1 MALPVNIL
9 ELLQGRVIEWERL
22 EFKKGWNP
30 EDIMHTVCAFAN
42 DINNW
47 GGGYVIAGINSING
61 MPQLPAEGL
70 PVESLDRRQA
80 EMIGICYKI
89 QPNYLPIIQPYE
101 LDGKHILVIWC
112 PAGDMRPYSCPSTLG
127 DDARRQYYIRS
138 GSRTIIAQG
147 SNQTRLIELTAKV
160 PFDDRINQQAKINHL
175 ELGLIREFLQQ
186 VGSDL
191 FEESANMP
199 FADLC
204 KAMQIARGPSE
215 SLRPVNSGLMFFNS
229 NPHLF
234 FDRAWIEVVVHKDD
248 SGRNFISKEFK
259 GPLHKQIINCL
270 EYIKTEVIR
279 TETRKLAGKAESKI
293 ISNYP
298 YNAIEEAVSNAVY
311 HKSYSENKPIEMQ
324 VLPDRIEILSFPGP
338 MPPVTNADLQQRRVI
353 ARDYRNRRVG
363 DFLKELKLTEG
374 KATGIPLIRDEMSMN
389 GNPGPAFYTDE
400 ERTLFLVTL
409 PCHPQWV
416 VTKPVTKLS
425 RRDVAELLAE
435 PLNFQLLNRLL
446 DSDISDVVDDI
457 RDLLKGRQVTESLT
471 KSVTMIIEL
480 IDFLAIARS
489 REEIFRFLGIDNQTK
504 NFNTNIKPLLD
515 FEIVEQTV
523 PDKPRSRNQKYR
535 LTAKGRKLLIK

>member
-1 MALPVNIL
+1 
-9 ELLQGRVIEWERL
+9 
-22 EFKKGWNP
+22 
-30 EDIMHTVCAFAN
+30 
-42 DINNW
+42 
-47 GGGYVIAGINSING
+47 
-61 MPQLPAEGL
+61 
-70 PVESLDRRQA
+70 
-80 EMIGICYKI
+80 
-89 QPNYLPIIQPYE
+89 
-101 LDGKHILVIWC
+101 
-112 PAGDMRPYSCPSTLG
+112 
-127 DDARRQYYIRS
+127 
-138 GSRTIIAQG
+138 
-147 SNQTRLIELTAKV
+147 
-160 PFDDRINQQAKINHL
+160 
-175 ELGLIREFLQQ
+175 
-186 VGSDL
+186 
-191 FEESANMP
+191 
-199 FADLC
+199 
-204 KAMQIARGPSE
+204 
-215 SLRPVNSGLMFFNS
+215 
-229 NPHLF
+229 
-234 FDRAWIEVVVHKDD
+234 
-248 SGRNFISKEFK
+248 
-259 GPLHKQIINCL
+259 
-270 EYIKTEVIR
+270 
-279 TETRKLAGKAESKI
+279 
-293 ISNYP
+293 
-298 YNAIEEAVSNAVY
+298 
-311 HKSYSENKPIEMQ
+311 
-324 VLPDRIEILSFPGP
+324 

-374 KATGIPLIRDEMSMN
+374 KATGIPLIRDQMSMN
-389 GNPGPAFYTDE
+389 GNPEPVFYTDE

>member
-1 MALPVNIL
+1 MALPVNTSALIK
-9 ELLQGRVIEWERL
+9 GRVVEWERL
-22 EFKKGWNP
+22 EFKRGWNP
-30 EDIMHTVCAFAN
+30 EEIMHTVCAFAN

-47 GGGYVIAGINSING
+47 GGGYIIVGIQSVNG
-61 MPQLPAEGL
+61 IPQFPPEGVPL
-70 PVESLDRRQA
+70 GRLDRIQG
-80 EMIGICYKI
+80 ELTGICYKI
-89 QPNYLPIIQPYE
+89 QPNFLPISQPFE
-101 LDGKHILVIWC
+101 EEGKHILVIWC

-138 GSRTIIAQG
+138 GSRTIVAQG

-160 PFDDRINQQAKINHL
+160 PFDDRINQQADIKHL

-186 VGSDL
+186 VGSEL
-191 FEESANMP
+191 FEESESMP

-204 KAMQIARGPSE
+204 KAMQIARGPAE

-234 FDRAWIEVVVHKDD
+234 FERAWIEVVVHKDD
-248 SGRNFISKEFK
+248 SGRNFVTKEFK

-270 EYIKTEVIR
+270 EYLKTEVIR
-279 TETRKLAGKAESKI
+279 TETRKQAGKAESII

-298 YNAIEEAVSNAVY
+298 YNAIEEAICNAVY
-311 HKSYSENKPIEMQ
+311 HKSYADNKPIEIQ

-374 KATGIPLIRDEMSMN
+374 KATGIPLIRDQMSMN
-389 GNPGPAFYTDE
+389 GNPEPVFYTDE

-409 PCHPQWV
+409 PCHPDWR
-416 VTKPVTKLS
+416 VTMSVTKLT
-425 RRDVAELLAE
+425 RRDVVELLAE

-446 DSDISDVVDDI
+446 NSDISDVVEDI
-457 RDLLKGRQVTESLT
+457 RDLLKGRRVTESLT
-471 KSVTMIIEL
+471 KSVTMITEL
-480 IDFLAIARS
+480 IDFLAIERS
-489 REEIFRFLGIDNQTK
+489 REEIFRFLEIDNQTK
-504 NFNTNIKPLLD
+504 NFNTNIKPLMD
-515 FEIVEQTV
+515 YGIIEKTV

-535 LTAKGRKLLIK
+535 LTAKGRKLLIT